1 MKEALVKF
9 LVFCRR
15 VADLMNTEEALA
27 LFSTLFGLRLVYLLY
42 KLIKKAIML
51 NTENQP

>member
-27 LFSTLFGLRLVYLLY
+27 LFSNLFGFGWVYALY
-42 KLIKKAIML
+42 RFIRKATTL